1 MEFFGVEEVKDLH
14 HHKGV
19 EDEGKVSREDPELPV
34 TIFIV
39 VITIDK
45 LHPTAPDMPSN
56 NPILPLAFR
65 PGQERGGIIR
75 VYLLGN
81 KILSCKD

>member
-1 MEFFGVEEVKDLH
+1 MEFFGVEKVKDLH
-14 HHKGV
+14 HDKGV

-39 VITIDK
+39 VVTIDK
-45 LHPTAPDMPSN
+45 LHPTASDMPAN

-65 PGQERGGIIR
+65 PGQEGGGIIR
-75 VYLLGN
+75 VHVLGN
-81 KILSCKD
+81 ELFSCKD